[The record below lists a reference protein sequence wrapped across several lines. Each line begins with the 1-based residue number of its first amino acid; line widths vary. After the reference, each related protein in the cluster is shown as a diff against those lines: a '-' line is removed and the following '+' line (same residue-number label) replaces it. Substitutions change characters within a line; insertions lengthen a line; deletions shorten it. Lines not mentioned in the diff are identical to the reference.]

1 MKMIIKFVST
11 FKHIINLSAC
21 QSKNFKITKIGPC
34 ITTRSLQN
42 IFSNRIKRNNAYYVN
57 NDLIKT
63 NFDFLNVIID
73 NWYPV
78 D

>member
-42 IFSNRIKRNNAYYVN
+42 IFIYFFMQFHFSQL
-57 NDLIKT
+57 DT
-63 NFDFLNVIID
+63 NCQ
-73 NWYPV
+73 
-78 D
+78 